1 MSSASIAHTW
11 RWPLKSTGMLVG
23 ISLMAVL
30 VTVGCQQGEQ
40 DRTVIQD
47 DQVSTIE
54 PAPLPEPLPV
64 LEEQTVSG
72 QVTKVD
78 MDARTITV
86 AAADA
91 EHVITFSDVTAV
103 TGTAGAQGLAGQEGT
118 RVNVR
123 YREDQGTKLASSIE
137 IVNGQPVPGS

>member
-1 MSSASIAHTW
+1 
-11 RWPLKSTGMLVG
+11 MLVG
-23 ISLMAVL
+23 IFSMAVL
-30 VTVGCQQGEQ
+30 ITMGCQQSEQ

-47 DQVSTIE
+47 DQASTAE

-91 EHVITFSDVTAV
+91 EHVITFSDATAV
-103 TGTAGAQGLAGQEGT
+103 TGAAGAQGLAGKEGT
-118 RVNVR
+118 RVSVR
-123 YREDQGTKLASSIE
+123 YREDQGTKMASSIE
-137 IVNGQPVPGS
+137 IVNERPVQGP